1 MRTHP
6 TAILGLAALS
16 ACLELAG
23 VSAARGDDVR
33 PAQVLKNKGLERQRG
48 SASSWSLASEADVLR
63 RFRAAKGLFNQ
74 LAAVHEAQKEL
85 EVGDQNPQ
93 TMINALQGQIN
104 MGDARIAEI
113 DQQLIQ
119 IGGAGGN
126 LIVNYH
132 NLLVQERNAIAA
144 EQGRLNTM
152 INNLARQGGGLEQEK
167 REFNAEVR
175 LLGESYKQAIAELR
189 KSVDKIQ
196 KKYAEIA
203 EDQEITKALADL
215 SASTR
220 SKQKLGPSKDLQNAV
235 KWLQR
240 AGGNGSNAEAPAKPR
255 RKR

>member
-1 MRTHP
+1 
-6 TAILGLAALS
+6 
-16 ACLELAG
+16 
-23 VSAARGDDVR
+23 
-33 PAQVLKNKGLERQRG
+33 
-48 SASSWSLASEADVLR
+48 
-63 RFRAAKGLFNQ
+63 
-74 LAAVHEAQKEL
+74 
-85 EVGDQNPQ
+85 
-93 TMINALQGQIN
+93 
-104 MGDARIAEI
+104 
-113 DQQLIQ
+113 
-119 IGGAGGN
+119 
-126 LIVNYH
+126 
-132 NLLVQERNAIAA
+132 
-144 EQGRLNTM
+144 M